1 MNRTVLGVCSAIIMS
16 AAMLGAQSPSHDSG
30 SKSPEPGKS
39 GASANAAAV
48 TFTGCLSPRSKS
60 DAVYLTG
67 AKQKGVKDAPATVK
81 LVPATKKVNLDTF
94 ATQTVEVSGTLDQA
108 GPSSAPAGGSGATPV
123 LTVTKIKA
131 SADGC

>member
-1 MNRTVLGVCSAIIMS
+1 MS

-48 TFTGCLSPRSKS
+48 MFTGCLSPRSKS
-60 DAVYLTG
+60 DEVYLTS

-94 ATQTVEVSGTLDQA
+94 ATQTVEVTGTLDQS
-108 GPSSAPAGGSGATPV
+108 GPSSAPAGGPGATPV